1 MLFFS
6 FLFLQF
12 RRFQRS
18 QREKDINLM
27 ETLPRELRVVKTDK
41 SMERKLNFYFRV
53 IIIQCESFPLGKID
67 GQFIDLMSELM
78 ILIS

>member
-1 MLFFS
+1 
-6 FLFLQF
+6 
-12 RRFQRS
+12 
-18 QREKDINLM
+18 M